1 MDDRIKKKLVLTKFD
16 FLKILK
22 IQEIYYKMFTNEKE
36 DWREAQKLEYSI
48 VACELQKKLV
58 NCYGVH

>member
-36 DWREAQKLEYSI
+36 DWREAQKL
-48 VACELQKKLV
+48 
-58 NCYGVH
+58 